1 MRDVVVRVGDG
12 VGNGVGGVGSVLIVV
27 AVVVVFA
34 AATPRRRRKR
44 KEEKK
49 EEKEETR
56 NKGRIS
62 PYRIIPLLPP
72 PRVPR
77 RAFSR
82 PRMSGIHILHA
93 KETVAVLVAVALRAR
108 EEEEEEE
115 EEEGEEGG
123 GHGKGK
129 VLG

>member
-1 MRDVVVRVGDG
+1 MFSLPPPR
-12 VGNGVGGVGSVLIVV
+12 
-27 AVVVVFA
+27 A
-34 AATPRRRRKR
+34 ADARGRRRKRRRRKR
-44 KEEKK
+44 RGIKDGFRP
-49 EEKEETR
+49 TA
-56 NKGRIS
+56 S
-62 PYRIIPLLPP
+62 FLSSPP